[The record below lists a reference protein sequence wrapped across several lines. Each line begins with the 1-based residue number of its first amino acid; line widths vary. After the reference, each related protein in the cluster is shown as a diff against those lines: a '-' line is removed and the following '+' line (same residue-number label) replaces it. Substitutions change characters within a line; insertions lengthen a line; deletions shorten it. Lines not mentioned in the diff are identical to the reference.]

1 MDFNIPSECLGL
13 CSSNSKIDL
22 PHCSMFAAKA
32 VACMIRGHESA
43 PPAPG
48 PIHYENLSHRSIKV
62 YSLNPF
68 FLLFLHK
75 THYASF

>member
-1 MDFNIPSECLGL
+1 
-13 CSSNSKIDL
+13 
-22 PHCSMFAAKA
+22 MFAAKA